1 MNWYRR
7 ANISYRFAKL
17 ISNMQ
22 VDDGWDAFEENVED
36 LHELEFK
43 SHKIQNAT
51 GFIHPARQENIIK
64 LIQEKA
70 WDYFITIRNSVVG
83 AFQSW
88 NSEHQIKDA
97 KTWSAMVFREVAETG
112 YMEGKAVEGIMRDGM
127 LWGLIR
133 LDPKDISQYVDP
145 NLVKSFIEEDF
156 DNSPESYEYQIEE
169 WLDTT
174 KPEWKQSGE
183 EAVQYLQDNM
193 MEGNFIQNYLSGL
206 DVSSYINNYKAIYL
220 IDEDTI
226 MRAIANEMYPRYMDS
241 YGDDIKGIKANIK
254 QAIKGLRQIK
264 RDTPISKMVESISI
278 ALNVMHVNGNI
289 CQDKLDYSDTFL
301 EHMSNVDTSEW
312 EQEVTEEFAI

>member
-1 MNWYRR
+1 
-7 ANISYRFAKL
+7 
-17 ISNMQ
+17 MQ

-51 GFIHPARQENIIK
+51 GFIHPVRQENIIK

-70 WDYFITIRNSVVG
+70 WDYFTTLRNSVVG

-97 KTWSAMVFREVAETG
+97 ETWSAMVFREVAEY
-112 YMEGKAVEGIMRDGM
+112 YMEGETVEGIMRDGI
-127 LWGLIR
+127 LWGSIR

-145 NLVKSFIEEDF
+145 NLVKASIKEDF
-156 DNSPESYEYQIEE
+156 DYSPEDYEDQIEY

-193 MEGNFIQNYLSGL
+193 MEDNFIQNYLSEL
-206 DVSSYINNYKAIYL
+206 DVSSYVSDYEATHMIM
-220 IDEDTI
+220 IDEYTI
-226 MRAIANEMYPRYMDS
+226 MRAIAHEMYPQYMAR
-241 YGDDIKGIKANIK
+241 YGDDIKGIKANIQ
-254 QAIKGLRQIK
+254 QAIKGLRQVN

-312 EQEVTEEFAI
+312 EQEVTEEFAV